1 MRNQSWETAVN
12 NPASYVRLG
21 TLALLWGASFLFI
34 KVALTALSATQIALT
49 RIVLGA
55 LVLLVLCAVRGMRPI
70 GVRTADA
77 RRVWLHTVVAGL
89 FASALPWILF
99 GLGEATV
106 ASGLTGVLNATTPLW
121 TLLFGLLFGR
131 EQAVTIFRFA
141 GLILGFG
148 GVVLIFAPWQAGG
161 LLGWGVLAC
170 LAASASYGVGYVYI
184 GRHLTGS
191 VLREQ
196 GISPLT
202 MAAMQMTAA
211 AGIAL
216 VALPIGGLHAVRLNL
231 LGVLAVA
238 ALGVF
243 GTGVAFALNYRLISD
258 EGPTTTATVT
268 YLIPIVSVLLGWW
281 VLQEQLGVREL
292 VGMGVVLL
300 GVGLSRRIS
309 PGKRRSPFSRSLRVT
324 SRGFSDAVSRGQPR
338 RRV

>member
-1 MRNQSWETAVN
+1 MN
-12 NPASYVRLG
+12 NPASYVRLC
-21 TLALLWGASFLFI
+21 TLALLWGASFLLI

-55 LVLLVLCAVRGMRPI
+55 LVLLVLGAVRGMRPI
-70 GVRTADA
+70 GFRTADA
-77 RRVWLHTVVAGL
+77 RRVWLHTAVAGL
-89 FASALPWILF
+89 FASAFPWILF
-99 GLGEATV
+99 GIAEGTV

-131 EQAVTIFRFA
+131 ERAVTIFRFG

-148 GVVLIFAPWQAGG
+148 GVILIFAPWQAGG
-161 LLGWGVLAC
+161 LLGWGVAAC

-184 GRHLTGS
+184 ARHLTGS

-202 MAAMQMTAA
+202 MAGMQMTAA

-216 VALPIGGLHAVRLNL
+216 VALPIGGLEPVRLQP
-231 LGVLAVA
+231 LGVLAVT
-238 ALGVF
+238 ALGVL
-243 GTGVAFALNYRLISD
+243 GTGMAFALNYRLISD

-281 VLQEQLGVREL
+281 VLDERLGIREL
-292 VGMGVVLL
+292 VGMGVVLI
-300 GVGLSRRIS
+300 GVALSRQGAQAAMFTR
-309 PGKRRSPFSRSLRVT
+309 PLRT
-324 SRGFSDAVSRGQPR
+324 AHSATPR
-338 RRV
+338 DTADGPAPAQRPRN